1 MKLIKK
7 AGLILISSMLLV
19 GCAKEE
25 LHRQVMDTYSY
36 EEDKSS
42 YTLENDHL
50 KFTLDPDTTYFQVLN
65 KSNNVTWDSN
75 PVGGADDAFADNQ
88 SKKYLQSTLLIEY
101 CNDTGIRVLY
111 NNYEYSILK
120 RNYNIEQG
128 EGYIEVNYTIGNV
141 EQVFLLPVAAPE
153 SRMKEFMDRMEA
165 SDQKKINTYYRK
177 IDIAKLRATDNK
189 ADLIARYPDIE
200 QEPVYELRDGTQGYL
215 KKKIEDLFSS
225 VGYTREDY
233 EEDKARYSKVG
244 SEENPY
250 FNVSILYRLEGD
262 ELVVELPFEA
272 MDWSDRFPL
281 TKVNVLPYMGAGST
295 EDTGFILVPEGNG
308 GIINFNNG
316 RNEQSAYYTEVYGWD
331 DGMERDYLT
340 DDNRSDYPVFGISK
354 NGSSM
359 LCILEDYNSVASISA
374 DISSRNHSYNYAS
387 ATYTTLHA
395 ASISVSAKTDK
406 SVMVYEAKKPEGTI
420 RQRYRFMESSSY
432 GMMAKAYRDY
442 LMAKNPSLKKIES
455 SSTPINITLIGA
467 IDKVEQRLGFP
478 VSVPLELTSYQ
489 EAYDII
495 DDLKEAGYHNLSI
508 RYSGWMN
515 GGTKQKLPTSIKTVS
530 ELGSKSKFKK
540 FLKHAEE
547 SGVPVYLESMT
558 QYAYN
563 KGLFDGFVINRDGAK
578 YSSRKIIKLYNFS
591 KVYFGEEDW
600 KDCFYLLKPQVT
612 IDIINKLS
620 DYAEKNSAN
629 LAFTDIGFR
638 VSADYNP
645 KNLVTRQQAIELQKD
660 ELKKVSEKGTDLM
673 VSGGN
678 DYVLPYVAY
687 INDMKLR
694 GNKYHLIDE
703 LVPFYTMAIHGLVE
717 YSGSPLN
724 LSRDYREEI
733 LQSAESGAGL
743 SFTFMKEST
752 SILQDSFYTY
762 LFGADYD
769 LWKDEA
775 YSIYSRF
782 ERELGHCYNQ
792 FITEH
797 GFLADGVT
805 VTAYEDGTKVYVNYN
820 DTEFNEGD
828 IRIPARDF
836 KVERR

>member
-1 MKLIKK
+1 MKLMKT
-7 AGLILISSMLLV
+7 AGLILISSLLFA
-19 GCAKEE
+19 GCAREDLQEK
-25 LHRQVMDTYSY
+25 VIDTYSY
-36 EEDKSS
+36 AEDKSS
-42 YTLENDHL
+42 YILENDHL

-65 KSNNVTWDSN
+65 KSDNSTWDSN
-75 PVGGADDAFADNQ
+75 PVGGANDEFADNQ

-101 CNDTGIRVLY
+101 CNDTGIKVLY

-120 RNYNIEQG
+120 RIYDIEQG
-128 EGYIEVNYTIGNV
+128 EDYIKVNYTIGNV
-141 EQVFLLPVAAPE
+141 EKVFLLPVAAPE
-153 SRMKEFMDRMEA
+153 SRMKEFMDQMEA
-165 SDQKKINTYYRK
+165 SDQKKINSYYRK
-177 IDIAKLRATDNK
+177 IDITKLRATDNK
-189 ADLIARYPDIE
+189 AELIAQYPDIE
-200 QEPVYELRDGTQGYL
+200 QEPVYVLRDGTQDYL
-215 KKKIEDLFSS
+215 KKKIEELFTS
-225 VGYTREDY
+225 VGYNREDY
-233 EEDKARYSKVG
+233 EEDLARYSKEG
-244 SEENPY
+244 SQKNPY
-250 FNVSILYRLEGD
+250 FNVSLLYRLVGD
-262 ELVVELPFEA
+262 ELVVELPFEDMA
-272 MDWSDRFPL
+272 WNDSFPL

-295 EDTGFILVPEGNG
+295 QDTGFILVPEGNG
-308 GIINFNNG
+308 AIIDFNNG

-331 DGMERDYLT
+331 DGIARDYLT

-359 LCILEDYNSVASISA
+359 LCILEDYNSVASIAA

-387 ATYTTLHA
+387 ATYTVLHA

-406 SVMVYEAKKPEGTI
+406 SVMVFEAKKPTGTI
-420 RQRYRFMESSSY
+420 RQRYRFVESSSY
-432 GMMAKAYRDY
+432 GMMAKSYRDY

-455 SSTPINITLIGA
+455 SSTPVNITLIGA
-467 IDKVEQRLGFP
+467 IDKVKQRLGFP

-489 EAYDII
+489 EAYDMI
-495 DDLKEAGYHNLSI
+495 DDLKGTGYHNLSI
-508 RYSGWMN
+508 RYRGWMN
-515 GGTKQKLPTSIKTVS
+515 GGIKQKIATSVKTIS

-563 KGLFDGFVINRDGAK
+563 KGVMDGFVVNRDAAK

-600 KDCFYLLKPQVT
+600 KDFYYLLKPQVT
-612 IDIINKLS
+612 IDIINKLA
-620 DYAEKNSAN
+620 DYAEKHSAN

-645 KNLVTRQQAIELQKD
+645 KNLVTRQQAIELQKN
-660 ELKKVSEKGTDLM
+660 ELKKVSETGTALM

-687 INDMKLR
+687 ISDMKLR
-694 GNKYHLIDE
+694 GNKYNVIDR

-717 YSGSPLN
+717 YSGAPLN
-724 LSRDYREEI
+724 LSSDYREEI

-782 ERELGHCYNQ
+782 EDELGHCYNQ
-792 FITEH
+792 FITDH
-797 GFLADGVT
+797 GFLADGVA
-805 VTAYEDGTKVYVNYN
+805 VTTYEDGTKVYVNYN
-820 DTEFNEGD
+820 DTEFDQGD